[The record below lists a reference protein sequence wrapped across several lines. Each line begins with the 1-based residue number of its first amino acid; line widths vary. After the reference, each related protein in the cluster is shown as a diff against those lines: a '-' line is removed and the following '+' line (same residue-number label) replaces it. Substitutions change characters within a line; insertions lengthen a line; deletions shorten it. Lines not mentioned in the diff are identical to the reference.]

1 MYYICALLHP
11 SYVYGAAFFPDTS
24 YERDERLIIGT
35 VCYDK
40 KVRLWMVN
48 VGGDGAFISQD
59 CLLELS
65 IGDKPNIKM
74 GGPIGIYEQE
84 QLDDEALEFI
94 VHPDKMT
101 GKTLVKN
108 NVTGKTTIQ
117 TNGAMGEYVHPNC
130 MVFNENGRLFVGDSK
145 G

>member
-1 MYYICALLHP
+1 MYYTCALLHP

-40 KVRLWMVN
+40 KVRLWIVN
-48 VGGDGAFISQD
+48 VGGDGVYINYE

-65 IGDKPNIKM
+65 IMEKPNIKV

-84 QLDDEALEFI
+84 QLDDEALELI
-94 VHPDKMT
+94 VHPDKLT
-101 GKTLVKN
+101 GKT
-108 NVTGKTTIQ
+108 I
-117 TNGAMGEYVHPNC
+117 
-130 MVFNENGRLFVGDSK
+130 
-145 G
+145 